1 MRGVQLKKNLEIKIE
16 WQQLRQR
23 RGQRRR
29 RRRRRWQQRQ
39 RQVQRRLT
47 VLMNWLQPQKQKMAR
62 KVDKKWT
69 NRENIFMHNNGMI
82 VTTNYD
88 SQSDQMPN

>member
-1 MRGVQLKKNLEIKIE
+1 
-16 WQQLRQR
+16 
-23 RGQRRR
+23 
-29 RRRRRWQQRQ
+29 
-39 RQVQRRLT
+39 
-47 VLMNWLQPQKQKMAR
+47 MAR

-88 SQSDQMPN
+88 SQSDQMGYLNISWLQVITQK